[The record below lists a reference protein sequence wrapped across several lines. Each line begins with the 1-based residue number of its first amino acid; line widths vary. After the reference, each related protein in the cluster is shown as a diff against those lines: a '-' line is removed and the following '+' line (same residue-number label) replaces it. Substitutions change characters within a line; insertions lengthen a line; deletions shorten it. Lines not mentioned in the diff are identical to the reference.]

1 MVRSAAPRDADVL
14 AVLDEGQTL
23 QAGPSRAG
31 HGDPAVGS
39 GRAAEIV
46 SGVRVG
52 FSLTLLGVLIGEMF
66 ASHAA
71 WAFC

>member
-1 MVRSAAPRDADVL
+1 
-14 AVLDEGQTL
+14 L

-31 HGDPAVGS
+31 HGDPAVAS

-52 FSLTLLGVLIGEMF
+52 FSLTLLDVLIGEMF